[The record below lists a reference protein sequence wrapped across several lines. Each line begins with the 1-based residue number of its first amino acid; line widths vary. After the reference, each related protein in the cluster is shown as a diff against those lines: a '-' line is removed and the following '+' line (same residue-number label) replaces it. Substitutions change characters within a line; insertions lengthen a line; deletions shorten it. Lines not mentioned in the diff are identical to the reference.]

1 MPCERRNQPLLLST
15 TRRKGRETP
24 IKPSVAIRMIDPA
37 DSSKLEHARERSALG
52 YMPQL
57 DGLRA
62 LAVIAVWLEHWGY
75 PPIRASRYLAE
86 IHPGAMGVW
95 LFFVL
100 SGFLITRILLQS
112 RTEIGRPGGTT
123 LHAAKIFYARR
134 FLRIL
139 PVYYLT
145 LFVASLLLPEVRH
158 VFWWHFTYNT
168 NCWAVFHPHEYP
180 AGTHF
185 WSLAVEEQ
193 FYLIWPWVMLLVPS
207 RYLLRTI
214 IGVIAI
220 GLVFRFGCT
229 LLPRGHRGTPA
240 YALLPACADK
250 LGFGAL
256 LAFFWD
262 ANSDGKI
269 ARWKHLLLRS
279 GLLLGLPGVI
289 AMITLRA
296 YRPESRLA
304 LIFLSFFA
312 AFFFTWLIG
321 RAARGFGGPV
331 GVALESHPIR
341 YLGKISYGLYL
352 FHYLVPQ
359 TLARLHV
366 PEPHSWTIKFAFF
379 SAVTI
384 AIASVSWYAFEKPI
398 NGLKRFFAYSK
409 RPGSFAI
416 AAITEPLG
424 AVTPARGG

>member
-1 MPCERRNQPLLLST
+1 
-15 TRRKGRETP
+15 
-24 IKPSVAIRMIDPA
+24 MIDPA

-86 IHPGAMGVW
+86 IQPGAMGVW

-112 RTEIGRPGGTT
+112 RAEIARAGGTT

-145 LFVASLLLPEVRH
+145 LFVVSLLLPDVRH

-168 NCWAVFHPHEYP
+168 NFWAVLHPHEYP

-193 FYLIWPWVMLLVPS
+193 FYLIWPWVMMLVPS

-220 GLVFRFGCT
+220 ALVFRFGCT
-229 LLPRGHRGTPA
+229 LLPLGHRGTPA

-250 LGFGAL
+250 LGLGAL

-262 ANSDGKI
+262 PAPALKTFQ
-269 ARWKHLLLRS
+269 WKSVLIRT
-279 GLLLGLPGVI
+279 GLWLGLPGVI
-289 AMITLRA
+289 AMIILRA
-296 YRPESRLA
+296 YRPESRPA
-304 LIFLSFFA
+304 LVYLSFFA
-312 AFFFTWLIG
+312 ALFFTWLVG
-321 RAARGFGGPV
+321 RGAEGFGGPV
-331 GVALESHPIR
+331 GAALESHPIR

-366 PEPHSWTIKFAFF
+366 PEPRSWAIKFTFF
-379 SAVTI
+379 SIVTI
-384 AIASVSWYAFEKPI
+384 AIGSVSWYAFEKPI
-398 NGLKRFFAYSK
+398 NGLKRFFAYSNRS
-409 RPGSFAI
+409 RPSAK
-416 AAITEPLG
+416 AAVPEPLG
-424 AVTPARGG
+424 GVAS